1 MAALGNCHNDAM
13 AKRMDAAMRVGVSD
27 LLTD

>member
-13 AKRMDAAMRVGVSD
+13 AKRMDAAITVGVSD
-27 LLTD
+27 LLTN